1 MKKLLSVLA
10 VVSMMVVLTACNST
24 STGETEGT
32 EISSTE
38 TTTTDL
44 SIVTEESDV
53 EGYKLHSDFNF
64 DFYYPEN
71 WALEL
76 GAEGTQVS
84 ALSELEDLDDIF
96 AENCNIVVDD
106 AAPEYELKDYY
117 SLSVEQL
124 PDYVSNFQMIEEGTM
139 ELVNTKALYLAYN
152 GTLALGDFFEDA
164 SDEEYALSWVQYIAK
179 PNDDVYIITC
189 TAEADTFDMYVDQF
203 DLIASYFEITE

>member
-10 VVSMMVVLTACNST
+10 VVSMTLVLTACNST
-24 STGETEGT
+24 STEETG
-32 EISSTE
+32 STK
-38 TTTTDL
+38 TTTTDV
-44 SIVTEESDV
+44 SIITEESTV
-53 EGYKLHSDFNF
+53 EGYELHSAFNF

-71 WALEL
+71 WTLEL
-76 GAEGTQVS
+76 GTDGTEVS
-84 ALSELEDLDDIF
+84 VLSELDDADDIF
-96 AENCNIVVDD
+96 SENCNVVIDS

-124 PDYVSNFQMIEEGTM
+124 PEFVSDFEMIEEGTI
-139 ELVNTKALYLAYN
+139 EFANADALYLAYN

-164 SDEEYALSWVQYIAK
+164 PDDEYELSWLQYIAK
-179 PNDDVYIITC
+179 PYDDVYIITC